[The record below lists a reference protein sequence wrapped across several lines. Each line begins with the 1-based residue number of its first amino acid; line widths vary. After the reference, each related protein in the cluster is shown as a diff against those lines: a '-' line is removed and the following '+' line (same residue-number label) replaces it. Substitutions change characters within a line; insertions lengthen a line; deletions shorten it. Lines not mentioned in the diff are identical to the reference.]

1 MEVNRR
7 QRRAKTDRMDVEKL
21 LRKLIRYRSGEQE
34 IWSVVNVP
42 SVEEVDR
49 RHMHRE
55 LSTLKKDRTRHIN
68 RIKGFLVGQ
77 GIRVAVKRNFLQHL
91 ERVQTWDGMPIS
103 PSLRERLTREFERL
117 QFVEKQIKVLERQ

>member
-1 MEVNRR
+1 
-7 QRRAKTDRMDVEKL
+7 
-21 LRKLIRYRSGEQE
+21 
-34 IWSVVNVP
+34 
-42 SVEEVDR
+42 
-49 RHMHRE
+49 MHRE

-91 ERVQTWDGMPIS
+91 ERVQTWDGKPIS